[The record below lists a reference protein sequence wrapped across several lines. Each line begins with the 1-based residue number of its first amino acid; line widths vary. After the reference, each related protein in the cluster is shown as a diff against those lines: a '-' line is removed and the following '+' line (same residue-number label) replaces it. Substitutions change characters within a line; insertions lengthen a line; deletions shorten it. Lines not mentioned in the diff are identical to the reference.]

1 MEISESSEP
10 FSSRKVIDF
19 FEEMLINGERAA
31 MIENSE
37 AKGIYGGSRLMG
49 SRIMGSMDQ
58 IYLI

>member
-1 MEISESSEP
+1 MEFSEMSEP

-37 AKGIYGGSRLMG
+37 AKGIY
-49 SRIMGSMDQ
+49 ITNK
-58 IYLI
+58 YLLKSK

>member
-1 MEISESSEP
+1 MEIGESSEP

-37 AKGIYGGSRLMG
+37 AKGIYMG
-49 SRIMGSMDQ
+49 SWIMGS
-58 IYLI
+58 IG